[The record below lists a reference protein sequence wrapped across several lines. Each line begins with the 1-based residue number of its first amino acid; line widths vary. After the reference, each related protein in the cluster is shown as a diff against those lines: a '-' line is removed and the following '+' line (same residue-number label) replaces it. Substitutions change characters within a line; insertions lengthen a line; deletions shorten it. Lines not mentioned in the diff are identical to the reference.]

1 MTEKTISMKAKS
13 VQAILNGDKTL
24 TRRLKKE
31 GEKIIETMSGEVT
44 GFGLAY
50 ACKMAGVDFPL
61 NLDFGNH
68 LNNMAIDSE
77 RRIKGLKAV
86 NWISFKKFINSF
98 SEKKRKVI
106 FLWLVEQGNL
116 KIDSEFIKDKKNKV
130 KYQVGKVY
138 PIVDEN
144 EEPVWYCPKCK
155 EFETENNLE
164 KNLMAGWHML
174 HCKGVVP
181 KPLRIKVLSIKEEKL
196 MDITNKDAEREAG
209 TGFKFPKIV
218 FFNDFFSC
226 YLTQALKAVNLCEDK
241 SPFTITKNSEKI
253 CEEWNPVVWRIEF
266 LVVK

>member
-1 MTEKTISMKAKS
+1 MINKTISMKAKFIPL
-13 VQAILNGDKTL
+13 ILNKDKIL
-24 TRRLKKE
+24 TTRLKKE
-31 GEKIIETMSGEVT
+31 GETKRLSYFKLKQKSKKKKTFTHEDLIPVSSIDKVLRENGEVKFAV
-44 GFGLAY
+44 GDIRQVV
-50 ACKMAGVDFPL
+50 VD
-61 NLDFGNH
+61 
-68 LNNMAIDSE
+68 
-77 RRIKGLKAV
+77 
-86 NWISFKKFINSF
+86 
-98 SEKKRKVI
+98 
-106 FLWLVEQGNL
+106 
-116 KIDSEFIKDKKNKV
+116 
-130 KYQVGKVY
+130 
-138 PIVDEN
+138 